1 MKHLVLLHG
10 WAAHS
15 GFWGDFATQL
25 SLHYR
30 VTLIDLPWRDN
41 LVEISDAVI
50 AELDDEPFYLLGW
63 SFGGTAALDMAA
75 RYSNRVKGVILL
87 AANPCFVAKENWAG
101 MSVETFHAF
110 SEQLHANTAATLARF
125 LALQCQGVPNASAF
139 LKNIKACSATK
150 ITPELSEL
158 EASLALLKTSDL
170 RSVFANLTCPIAAI
184 LSDND
189 TLIPVSIGESMQTL
203 QPNLQL
209 TVLQNAG
216 HIPFITQPENCLN
229 AIHAFFNGIR

>member
-189 TLIPVSIGESMQTL
+189 ALIPVAIGESMQAL

-229 AIHAFFNGIR
+229 AIHAFLNGIR